1 MQSKQM
7 MIADETAKSIEEVNQ
22 YLDTYVEQLR
32 VLQKKS
38 IANVELVEQNAQ
50 VR

>member
-22 YLDTYVEQLR
+22 YFDTYVEQLR